1 MPLLCDAAAFFLDA
15 AGMSDRPFAAFTD
28 PLCAGHGNKGC
39 SDGAQRVRAG
49 RSWFDGLATNGSV
62 SAALQRSVVDLGSCL
77 QAMQD
82 FPLEKEKGR
91 CGCNG
96 LLNLVPRRG
105 LEPPR
110 CYSLVPETSAST
122 NSATWAFQERFEL
135 CSIKSWVFQNFRKY
149 LFPETCCVGPAAS
162 HNHIT
167 RPLR

>member
-1 MPLLCDAAAFFLDA
+1 MCRSCARWPCARFRANGFGVGWACQVRRMAAFVLRLSKPGCRRQTFL
-15 AGMSDRPFAAFTD
+15 
-28 PLCAGHGNKGC
+28 C
-39 SDGAQRVRAG
+39 SAPRAG
-49 RSWFDGLATNGSV
+49 FHA
-62 SAALQRSVVDLGSCL
+62 
-77 QAMQD
+77 
-82 FPLEKEKGR
+82 EKEKGR
-91 CGCNG
+91 CSCNG

-135 CSIKSWVFQNFRKY
+135 CGIKNRTFQKSRKY

>member
-1 MPLLCDAAAFFLDA
+1 MPLLCGAAAFFLGA
-15 AGMSDRPFAAFTD
+15 AGVSDRTFEAFTD
-28 PLCAGHGNKGC
+28 PLWAGHGNRGC
-39 SDGAQRVRAG
+39 TDRAQQVRAG

-62 SAALQRSVVDLGSCL
+62 SAALQRSVVGPGCL
-77 QAMQD
+77 QTAQD
-82 FPLEKEKGR
+82 FQAEKEKGR

-135 CSIKSWVFQNFRKY
+135 CSIKNCVFQKSRKY